1 MFSIHSFTFYKYA
14 RVKYLPNVKM
24 YAMAF
29 ELRDKDLLGRIGK
42 LKTKRGTVETPVYM
56 PVVNPMKQKISPR
69 RMRQEFNCDIVI
81 TNSYILK
88 KNFEEDII
96 DVHSLLDYDGVIATD
111 SGAYQILVYGDVEAT
126 PDEIIEYQQS
136 IGSDIAVILDIPT
149 GWDVPRQKV
158 MWTVEETLKRA
169 RSALPLIQGDDILW
183 VGPVQ
188 GGAHLDLVERSAKE
202 IGKMPFPIHALGS
215 PTEVMENYQF
225 PVLVNM
231 IMAAKQNLPY
241 DRPLHLFGAGHPMMF
256 SLAVALGCDMFD
268 SAAYAL
274 YAKADRYLT
283 PLGTRRLEA
292 LRYLPC
298 TCPVCRNHD
307 ADELKGMLK
316 GERIRLLTEH
326 NLHVCMAEIDT
337 IKQAITEGTLWE
349 LIEARSRAH
358 PSLTSALKRLHRYR
372 ETLERHS
379 PQFKGRG
386 IFFFGPEGLARPA
399 VTRHLWRLETNY
411 FPSTKTG
418 RLLLVSAPDIRPY
431 TKTRQ
436 HSLLKDIFSEMEEG
450 ERIDLCYYAAP
461 FGVVPEELAE
471 TYPLSQFTTVE
482 PLDHETIEFTAENV
496 ARFVSSSGYS
506 EVILHA
512 GASPLDNHVINACTR
527 ACEME
532 GKKLTVIAGLK
543 QWNVRLVGRLVDA
556 LSSPE

>member
-1 MFSIHSFTFYKYA
+1 MH
-14 RVKYLPNVKM
+14 
-24 YAMAF
+24 AMAF

-69 RMRQEFNCDIVI
+69 RMKQEFNCGIVI

-158 MWTVEETLKRA
+158 VWTVEETLKRA

-202 IGKMPFPIHALGS
+202 IGKMPFPIYALGS

-225 PVLVNM
+225 PVLVDM
-231 IMAAKQNLPY
+231 IMTAKQNLPH

-274 YAKADRYLT
+274 YAKAERYLT

-307 ADELKGMLK
+307 ADELKDMLK
-316 GERIRLLTEH
+316 GERVRLLTEH

-386 IFFFGPEGLARPA
+386 VFFFGPEGLARPA

-411 FPSTKTG
+411 SPPTKTG
-418 RLLLVSAPDIRPY
+418 QLLLVSAPDIRPY
-431 TKTRQ
+431 TRTRQ
-436 HSLLKDIFSEMEEG
+436 HSLLKDIFSEMEAG
-450 ERIDLCYYAAP
+450 GRIDLCYYAAP

-471 TYPLSQFTTVE
+471 TYPLSQFKTVE
-482 PLDHETIEFTAENV
+482 PLDHETLEFTAENV

-512 GASPLDNHVINACTR
+512 GASPLDSHVIDACTK
-527 ACEME
+527 ACDME
-532 GKKLTVIAGLK
+532 GKKLTVITGLK
-543 QWNVRLVGRLVDA
+543 QWDVKVVGRLVDA

>member
-24 YAMAF
+24 NAMAF
-29 ELRDKDLLGRIGK
+29 EVRDKDLLGRIGK
-42 LKTKRGTVETPVYM
+42 LETKRGTVETPVYM

-169 RSALPLIQGDDILW
+169 RAALPLIQGDDILW

-188 GGAHLDLVERSAKE
+188 GGAHLDLVEHSAKE
-202 IGKMPFPIHALGS
+202 IGKMPFSIHALGS

-225 PVLVNM
+225 PVLVDM

-274 YAKADRYLT
+274 YAKAERYLT
-283 PLGTRRLEA
+283 PLGTRRLEP

-298 TCPVCRNHD
+298 ACPVCRNHD
-307 ADELKGMLK
+307 ADELKDMLK

-326 NLHVCMAEIDT
+326 NLHVCMAEIDI

-358 PSLTSALKRLHRYR
+358 PSLTSALKRLHRYK

-386 IFFFGPEGLARPA
+386 VFFFGPDGLARPA

-411 FPSTKTG
+411 SPSTKTG

-436 HSLLKDIFSEMEEG
+436 HSLLKDVFSEMEEG

-471 TYPLSQFTTVE
+471 TYPLSQFKTVE
-482 PLDHETIEFTAENV
+482 PLDRETLEFTAENV

-512 GASPLDNHVINACTR
+512 GASPLDNHVVDACTR
-527 ACEME
+527 ACETE
-532 GKKLTVIAGLK
+532 GKKLTVITGLK
-543 QWNVRLVGRLVDA
+543 QWDVRVVGRLVDA